1 MARPALKRQSV
12 DYIVGHYSLPRRR
25 ACGIVRQQRSTNY
38 YRSRKDPKTG
48 LRTRMRELA
57 QTRVPGVNDP
67 GRSHC
72 LSNFLTREDWLPH
85 KLPYPFGVCSGRQAD
100 EENYDRCPTGAD

>member
-1 MARPALKRQSV
+1 MS
-12 DYIVGHYSLPRRR
+12 S
-25 ACGIVRQQRSTNY
+25 ACR
-38 YRSRKDPKTG
+38 
-48 LRTRMRELA
+48 RELA
-57 QTRVPGVNDP
+57 VAKASGPRQLFLPA
-67 GRSHC
+67 HC